1 MNVETVQLLEDLQE
15 FIRRYV
21 VLTADQG
28 LAVTL
33 WTVHTHAVEVLGIT
47 PYLSITSAE
56 KQSGKTH
63 LLEVLELVVANP
75 WLTGSVSAATLARK
89 VQQRPT
95 LLLDESDA
103 AFKGDSEYAETL
115 RGVLNSGFKVSGV
128 YSRCVGASGTSLKVE
143 DFSTFCAKAIAGIG
157 SLPDTV
163 RDRSILIRMQRKT
176 ANETVVRKRERTI
189 RRESEPLR
197 ERIAAWAESHA
208 DQLAQLDL
216 APLEE
221 LPDRQADIW
230 EPLVGI
236 AHLAGEAWFSRARI
250 AARRLQPDSDDSIG
264 VRLLSDLRDAFDR
277 HGDKLFSET
286 AVDFLNAIEEAPW
299 PEWRGKPLTKNGL
312 ASLLKRFEIRP
323 HSVRIGDETLKG
335 YERQTFEPIFTRYL
349 PTLPN
354 ETSQRHIEL
363 SMRDSGDFKPSQ
375 TESGV
380 TFQNGRDPIS
390 HAGCDVVTVQTGGA
404 SETELGE
411 DAITE
416 LGLVSLGELQE
427 RFGRT

>member
-1 MNVETVQLLEDLQE
+1 MNAETVQLLDDVQA

-63 LLEVLELVVANP
+63 LLEVLELLVANP

-143 DFSTFCAKAIAGIG
+143 DFSTFCAKGIAGIG

-176 ANETVVRKRERTI
+176 ASETVARKRERTI

-197 ERIAAWAESHA
+197 ERIAAWAGDHVDRLSA
-208 DQLAQLDL
+208 LDL
-216 APLEE
+216 APLESI
-221 LPDRQADIW
+221 PDRQADIW
-230 EPLVGI
+230 EPLLGI
-236 AHLAGEAWFSRARI
+236 AYVAGEAWFTRACI
-250 AARRLQPDSDDSIG
+250 AARRLQPDSDDSNG
-264 VRLLSDLRDAFDR
+264 VRLLGDLRDAFDR

-286 AVDFLNAIEEAPW
+286 AVDFLNALEESPW
-299 PEWRGKPLTKNGL
+299 AEWRGKPLTKNGL
-312 ASLLKRFEIRP
+312 ASQLKRFEVRP
-323 HSVRIGDETLKG
+323 HSVRIGDETKKG
-335 YERQTFEPIFTRYL
+335 YDRQTFEPLFARYL
-349 PTLPN
+349 PTPPN
-354 ETSQRHIEL
+354 EPSQRHNAL

-380 TFQNGRDPIS
+380 TFQNGRDPNS

-404 SETELGE
+404 SEKELDE

-427 RFGRT
+427 RFQP